1 MQESDLIRE
10 LSLISEFM
18 TSQRTITI
26 HILPNISRSKGNQK
40 MKFYQLIKYNV
51 RSILFKNQ
59 AENDA
64 GILVPDTSS

>member
-51 RSILFKNQ
+51 RSIFFKNQ